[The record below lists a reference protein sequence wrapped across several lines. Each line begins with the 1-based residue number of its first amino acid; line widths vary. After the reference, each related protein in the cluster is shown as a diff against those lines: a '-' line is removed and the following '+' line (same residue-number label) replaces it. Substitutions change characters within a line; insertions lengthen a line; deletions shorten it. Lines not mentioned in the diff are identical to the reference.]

1 MIVRHTAE
9 EPLNPVPQI
18 PTVKGKEIVAPG
30 DGMGYSA
37 YEVVLGSDG
46 NDVLECGGPGC
57 TSNHMYYCMAGSG
70 KCVLANGKEISVPAD
85 FFMGFSSAV
94 KCKITASEDMRLFC
108 VFSEDDSPSEDRVVV
123 KPLSEVIG
131 TDRDVDWAAASA
143 EGLGSR
149 KMVNV
154 VTKSIWVEAM
164 THDLPP
170 PISSSCQFLL
180 RDDKFGVSVT
190 LTSVFTRPET
200 VNGVPMWYKN
210 HKETAYYIN
219 GNMTYQWE
227 EGKQEASFRPG
238 GTAFMMNKND
248 PHRALPKEE
257 SLKLCVFYPALVGN
271 EKHSFDGGYSVYG
284 AAE

>member
-37 YEVVLGSDG
+37 YEVVVGSDG
-46 NDVLECGGPGC
+46 NNVLEYGGPGC
-57 TSNHMYYCMAGSG
+57 TSNHMYYCMKGSG

-94 KCKITASEDMRLFC
+94 KCKITASEATRLFC
-108 VFSEDDSPSEDRVVV
+108 VFSKDDEPSEDRVVT

-131 TDRDVDWAAASA
+131 TDRDVDW
-143 EGLGSR
+143 GSGFSR
-149 KMVNV
+149 R
-154 VTKSIWVEAM
+154 
-164 THDLPP
+164 
-170 PISSSCQFLL
+170 FLL